1 MDQVK
6 EKLSWYKLLFTMLI
20 TIFIGNISWFMSSY
34 RSFSKTILLIDMFIE
49 LLMVFA
55 IGIVVYKVRFYLNKL
70 GDK

>member
-1 MDQVK
+1 
-6 EKLSWYKLLFTMLI
+6 MLI